1 MSFVRRKRPFFLLE
15 IVISIFLVGLFSVY
29 FLRSS
34 IHCLYQERKALL
46 DLEFEREFDLR
57 RMNLIRSN
65 WNKIEQLP
73 LRGDAKEEIE
83 SIPVTLGGKKYIRKK
98 SFKVYRRQKQH
109 DGNFN
114 LILEEKEDKKIKKYH
129 FFVKKSE
136 AKA

>member
-1 MSFVRRKRPFFLLE
+1 MFSMRQKRPFFLLE

-57 RMNLIRSN
+57 RMKLIRSN
-65 WNKIEQLP
+65 WSKIEHLP
-73 LRGDAKEEIE
+73 LKGDAKEEIE
-83 SIPVTLGGKKYIRKK
+83 SISVTLGGKKYIRKK
-98 SFKVYRRQKQH
+98 AFKVYRRKKQR

-114 LILEEKEDKKIKKYH
+114 LILEEKEDKKTKKYH
-129 FFVKKSE
+129 FLVRKSE